1 MTTDQI
7 GVVCPLEVLLHCAII
22 QSNPSVIMTQ
32 TCERKAYFLNILN
45 DLFVSLCR
53 KSMFLYKN
61 PNLQPSVDART
72 INKLLLGRSGDA
84 AEVGAVLSTVL
95 LCILPSV
102 SVREV
107 PVAKE
112 PRKQI

>member
-1 MTTDQI
+1 M
-7 GVVCPLEVLLHCAII
+7 
-22 QSNPSVIMTQ
+22 
-32 TCERKAYFLNILN
+32 
-45 DLFVSLCR
+45 SLYR
-53 KSMFLYKN
+53 KS
-61 PNLQPSVDART
+61 NLQCPDDQVKADART
-72 INKLLLGRSGDA
+72 INKLLLGSRDDA

-102 SVREV
+102 SVSEV